1 MSKQQD
7 SNVIHIDFS
16 SRKEKTDN
24 STKPFTHFLNDVVP
38 SPYDDHNH
46 VSEELSPKER
56 HDQLKK
62 DLEFLRQM
70 NDSPTMKR

>member
-16 SRKEKTDN
+16 SRKENADK

-38 SPYDDHNH
+38 SPYDDSSD
-46 VSEELSPKER
+46 VFEELTPKER